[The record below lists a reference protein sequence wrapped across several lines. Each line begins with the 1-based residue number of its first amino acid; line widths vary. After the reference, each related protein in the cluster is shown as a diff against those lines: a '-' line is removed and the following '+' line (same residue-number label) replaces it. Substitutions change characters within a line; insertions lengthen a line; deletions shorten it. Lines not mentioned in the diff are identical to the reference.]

1 MDESAWH
8 NENYWVSSFNYE
20 PEVQEKLELPDK
32 VLFHDV
38 TLRDGEQTPGLV
50 FRAEE
55 KVRIARLLDE
65 AGVDRIEVA
74 MPAVSDE
81 DVRAVKGVVEMGPR
95 AGVFVFSR
103 ARRDDIDLALE
114 CGVDGIILEFPC
126 GEPRMKHQFA
136 KWDED
141 DIIRLTTDSAK
152 YARDQGL
159 EVVMFPLDSTR
170 ARPDFLFRLME
181 EVGVLPE
188 IDSIGLVD
196 TTGSLSPHAAGVL
209 IRRLKD
215 ITGKPLEIHTHNDF
229 GMGVAVPLA
238 AVAAGAEV
246 IHASACGLGERSGN
260 TPLEE
265 VAVAA
270 KALYGLDSNI
280 RFDKLA
286 EVGAAVREISG
297 FPLAPNKPVVGERC
311 FTRESGMG
319 VDLVK
324 EHPMVLFGLHP
335 HFVGR
340 EPEYVLGKKSGMGS
354 VSMKL
359 EDLGLTAVSEEQ
371 QAAILLEVKE
381 LGIRKKGLVTDEEFR
396 AIVDEVTG

>member
-8 NENYWVSSFNYE
+8 NENYWVSSFNYA
-20 PEVQEKLELPDK
+20 PEVREKLDLPDK

-50 FRAEE
+50 FRTEE

-81 DVRAVKGVVEMGPR
+81 DVEAVKAVVEMGPE

-126 GEPRMKHQFA
+126 GTPRMKHQFA

-141 DIIRLTTDSAK
+141 DIIELTTDSAK

-196 TTGSLSPHAAGVL
+196 TTGSLSPHAADFL
-209 IRRLKD
+209 IRRLKE

-229 GMGVAVPLA
+229 GMGVAVPMA

-265 VAVAA
+265 AAVTA
-270 KALYGLDSNI
+270 KALYGLESNI

-286 EVGAAVREISG
+286 ELAEAVREISG
-297 FPLAPNKPVVGERC
+297 FPLAPNKPIVGDRS

-319 VDLVK
+319 VNLVK
-324 EHPMVLFGLHP
+324 DHPMVLFGLHP
-335 HFVGR
+335 NFVGR
-340 EPEYVLGKKSGMGS
+340 EPQYVLGKKSGMAS
-354 VSMKL
+354 VSMKID
-359 EDLGLTAVSEEQ
+359 DLGLPQVSEEE
-371 QAAILLEVKE
+371 QAEILRRVKD
-381 LGIRKKGLVTDEEFR
+381 LGIHKKALVTDEEFKD
-396 AIVDEVTG
+396 IVTEVTA